1 MRMNQTFKEAQLA
14 ALAKQFREAAG
25 KSKADVAREL
35 DIAAPSIFNA
45 EERQDLSLTKLR
57 IRMIEAYSQFKVTG
71 PLFQLLKK

>member
-1 MRMNQTFKEAQLA
+1 MRTNQTFPEAQLA

-35 DIAAPSIFNA
+35 DVAAPSIFNA
-45 EERQDLSLTKLR
+45 EERPDVSLTKLR

-71 PLFQLLKK
+71 PVFQMIKK